1 MNREDFPMIQNKN
14 YTYLDNG
21 ATTWKPKQ
29 VVEKIN
35 DYYTKY
41 TANAHRGDYNI
52 SLIVDNEYENARDKV
67 KEFINASSR
76 KEIIFTSGATESL
89 NIIANGFFKE
99 ILEPGDEIII
109 TEAEHASNVLPWF
122 NIAKKGV
129 IVKYCPL
136 DDDLYVT
143 LNNLNASSFFITSIS
158 VIFSLNSLYFFQSVL
173 FFSSAKGSCSHRIG

>member
-1 MNREDFPMIQNKN
+1 MNREDFPMIQNTN

-67 KEFINASSR
+67 KEFINASSSVQPND
-76 KEIIFTSGATESL
+76 FTAP
-89 NIIANGFFKE
+89 FK
-99 ILEPGDEIII
+99 
-109 TEAEHASNVLPWF
+109 
-122 NIAKKGV
+122 
-129 IVKYCPL
+129 
-136 DDDLYVT
+136 
-143 LNNLNASSFFITSIS
+143 SS
-158 VIFSLNSLYFFQSVL
+158 Q
-173 FFSSAKGSCSHRIG
+173 C